1 MGNMEAPME
10 PKNEKWLVGA
20 MRLQHRASRY
30 FPVTDR
36 LLCSQNPLQF
46 FSYIDLQSKATAT
59 TKLKIH
65 VF

>member
-30 FPVTDR
+30 FPVTEPVV
-36 LLCSQNPLQF
+36 LTKSPAVF
-46 FSYIDLQSKATAT
+46 FVHRPSIQS
-59 TKLKIH
+59 H
-65 VF
+65 CYD